1 MDETYRLREDAQLE
15 ARDDGSV
22 VARQSRFQLTLDRL
36 SVGRRA
42 LLLRLAEGWVGHVEI
57 SQLVANLEGEKV
69 VVAAQVLLRRLIA
82 HSWLERRLSV
92 DGRPL
97 LDVLP
102 RRLGADSQRAA
113 ARCDPGVGY
122 RLSRFAELR
131 PDRDALVA
139 GSPLGDCA
147 IACVEPRLG
156 AALARAAGGGCDA
169 AALAHEVGLG
179 GDDAGRL
186 LDELVTA
193 RILLTPADAAA
204 ERDEPPLA
212 FWAPEELALH
222 DRSRPGRHVLPLG
235 GTYRFRGRVAPPT
248 ARHEFVGA
256 TRVELPYP
264 DLDAIAKADDSLTGV
279 IRARRTIRSHDDD
292 RPMTLEQL
300 GEFLARVQRTTDI
313 SEPGGGPP
321 ADGGEKPGG
330 VPTAGAD
337 AAGRVPTAGAEVAA
351 AGAPAGD
358 GEAPGRALQTA
369 RRPYPTGGSV
379 CELEVYALV
388 NRCAGLDPGF
398 YHYESVGHALELL
411 PSRPV
416 AGKIVSYARAAA
428 GMAGEPQVIL
438 VVTARVQRL
447 MWKYEGMSYALILKH
462 AGILTELMYL
472 VATAMGLA
480 PCALGAGDS
489 AAFAA
494 LSGLDPM
501 VEPSVADF
509 LLGSRRPEDE
519 SEHGPADDAGHR
531 PAPSRTAGRT
541 TNRTVEPGAEP
552 DHRPAAE
559 PGDRPG
565 RSLAAEPEEG
575 R

>member
-102 RRLGADSQRAA
+102 RRLGADSQRVA

-131 PDRDALVA
+131 PDRNALVA
-139 GSPLGDCA
+139 DSPLGDCA

-256 TRVELPYP
+256 TRVDLPYP

-330 VPTAGAD
+330 
-337 AAGRVPTAGAEVAA
+337 R
-351 AGAPAGD
+351 
-358 GEAPGRALQTA
+358 EAPGGGLQTA

-519 SEHGPADDAGHR
+519 S
-531 PAPSRTAGRT
+531 
-541 TNRTVEPGAEP
+541 
-552 DHRPAAE
+552 DHRPAADAIHG
-559 PGDRPG
+559 P
-565 RSLAAEPEEG
+565 AAEPGEG